1 MGMHVNHLVLQ
12 LQDDLGRG
20 ACDMNDDKLR
30 MMMIDDGSE
39 RPETNFK
46 TERQISAFFSFN
58 PSSFSSFFFIP
69 EIRKQRIPRSVTRF

>member
-30 MMMIDDGSE
+30 MMIDDGSE
-39 RPETNFK
+39 R
-46 TERQISAFFSFN
+46 A
-58 PSSFSSFFFIP
+58 
-69 EIRKQRIPRSVTRF
+69 TRNKLQN